1 MQRNPT
7 HEVPLPNA
15 LSERRG
21 GLGRTA
27 ERGGAGIRG
36 VVPQV
41 NDKNDRGYSGSR
53 VLMAKGMSLAFEFA
67 GAVFLFWFLGKLVDD
82 WLGIEPWGQ
91 VVGAIIGWIGG
102 ILHVYYA
109 TQRGGRDTK

>member
-7 HEVPLPNA
+7 QEIPLPNA
-15 LSERRG
+15 SSERSARS
-21 GLGRTA
+21 GR
-27 ERGGAGIRG
+27 RRGIRG

-41 NDKNDRGYSGSR
+41 SDKNDRGYSGSR

-67 GAVFLFWFLGKLVDD
+67 GAVFLFWFLGRLVDD

-91 VVGAIIGWIGG
+91 VVGAIIGWVGG